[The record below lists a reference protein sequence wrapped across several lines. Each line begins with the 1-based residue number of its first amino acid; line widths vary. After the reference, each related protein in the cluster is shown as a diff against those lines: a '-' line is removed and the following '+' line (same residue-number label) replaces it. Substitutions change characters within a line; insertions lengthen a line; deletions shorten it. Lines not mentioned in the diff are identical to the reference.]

1 MVAGSIAMHTIT
13 FVAIRIQKFQATPQI
28 LHDRDPEVNPRHSR
42 HNKAIVSRHSV
53 WQFLLL
59 YFLVVVL
66 LLLLGSAK
74 GTTLSVENE
83 MKNIYLYALL
93 INLLHTFTI
102 EAGQTMKQMI
112 LWCYIGFL
120 HFFAAQIYIL
130 VTNKEA
136 ANHLWRAF
144 KNNRTQP
151 YPLSCG

>member
-1 MVAGSIAMHTIT
+1 MFIFIRARGNEEQQTVIDFRFSIRLMVTGSIAMHTIT

-74 GTTLSVENE
+74 GTTYRLK
-83 MKNIYLYALL
+83 MKRKTYVSMLY
-93 INLLHTFTI
+93 
-102 EAGQTMKQMI
+102 
-112 LWCYIGFL
+112 
-120 HFFAAQIYIL
+120 
-130 VTNKEA
+130 
-136 ANHLWRAF
+136 
-144 KNNRTQP
+144 
-151 YPLSCG
+151 